1 MKDMG
6 QTAYIL
12 RIKIYK
18 VIFRRLFGLFQ
29 STYID
34 KMLKTFIIEESNRGY
49 LPILQGIHLFKY
61 MCLETPI
68 ERDRMEMIPYTLT
81 I

>member
-12 RIKIYK
+12 GIKIYK

-34 KMLKTFIIEESNRGY
+34 KMLKTFIIEESKFDYMR
-49 LPILQGIHLFKY
+49 ILTYFARNTSFQIY
-61 MCLETPI
+61 VS
-68 ERDRMEMIPYTLT
+68 
-81 I
+81 

>member
-1 MKDMG
+1 MKDMR
-6 QTAYIL
+6 QAAYIL
-12 RIKIYK
+12 GIKIYK

-49 LPILQGIHLFKY
+49 LPILQRNTSFQIY
-61 MCLETPI
+61 VS
-68 ERDRMEMIPYTLT
+68 
-81 I
+81 